1 MARQC
6 GRCRSGGYILMAG
19 QCGRC
24 RGVWEQE
31 RGIKWGK
38 GRRDRECSIRKLRR
52 GGGIGNREARRNREW
67 EREGRTRVR
76 IGRRRGWRHERE
88 DRIRC
93 GRGVS

>member
-1 MARQC
+1 
-6 GRCRSGGYILMAG
+6 MAG
-19 QCGRC
+19 QCRGC
-24 RGVWEQE
+24 RGVREQE

-38 GRRDRECSIRKLRR
+38 GRRDRECRIRKLRR
-52 GGGIGNREARRNREW
+52 GSSIGNREARRNRER

-88 DRIRC
+88 DIIIC